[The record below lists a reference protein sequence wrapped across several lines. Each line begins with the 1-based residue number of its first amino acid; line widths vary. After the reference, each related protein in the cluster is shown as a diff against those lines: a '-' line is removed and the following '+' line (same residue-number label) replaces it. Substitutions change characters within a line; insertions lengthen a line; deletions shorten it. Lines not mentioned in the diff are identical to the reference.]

1 MREKESFMVRHP
13 DVKVKADYNKEQF
26 AKAVSDWSKDQ
37 RAKRIQ
43 LEGIKKEVSG
53 LASDK
58 GKKEVLL
65 KHNYLRVGQDIEELL
80 TESSIKMAQMGQ
92 FLEEVVYKEVPD
104 PLRAGKTMTIFTP
117 EAAALLLKSVGVFK

>member
-1 MREKESFMVRHP
+1 MLRHP

-53 LASDK
+53 VASDK

-65 KHNYLRVGQDIEELL
+65 KHNYLRVGQGHRRVID
-80 TESSIKMAQMGQ
+80 
-92 FLEEVVYKEVPD
+92 
-104 PLRAGKTMTIFTP
+104 GKQHKNGADGTIFGRG
-117 EAAALLLKSVGVFK
+117 GV